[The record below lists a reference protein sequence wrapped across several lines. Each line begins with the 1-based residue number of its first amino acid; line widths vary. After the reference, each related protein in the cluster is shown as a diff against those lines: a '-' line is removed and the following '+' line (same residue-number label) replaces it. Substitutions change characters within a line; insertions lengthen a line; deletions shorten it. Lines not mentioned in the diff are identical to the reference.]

1 MNRFGH
7 VFIFIILGCVVAH
20 AQLREEL
27 HQSFKADT
35 TRPMEVVVQMDA
47 GEILISGSDKP
58 DVCDLSLLFPSDE
71 YWNDID
77 FNESKN
83 RLHIKIDKERWF
95 RFNNSDDDDYA
106 TFELQLPK
114 NALLLLTVRLKAG
127 ELRMD
132 LGGLKMEE
140 LNVSSWAGETR
151 VDFDTPNQIA
161 MEMMDISA
169 KIGECRLE
177 QLGNARFKRA
187 RIDGGIGELS
197 VDFSGEVYPEGR
209 AKVDLDI
216 GEASVYLPEDKNV
229 QLFIGGTFSFMSAK
243 EIDSSLRHRG
253 RYYYS
258 RDFDETQ
265 DPFFVKITPGLGE
278 LRVECR

>member
-1 MNRFGH
+1 MNKFGNI
-7 VFIFIILGCVVAH
+7 VLFFMLGIVTLH

-35 TRPMEVVVQMDA
+35 TRPMEIVLQMDA
-47 GEILISGSDKP
+47 GEIYITGSDKP
-58 DVCDLSLLFPSDE
+58 DACDLSMIFPSDE

-77 FNESKN
+77 YNESKN

-95 RFNNSDDDDYA
+95 KFNNSDENDYA
-106 TFELQLPK
+106 TCELTLPRS
-114 NALLLLTVRLKAG
+114 ALLILTVRLKAG

-151 VDFDTPNQIA
+151 IDFDTPNQIA

-187 RIDGGIGELS
+187 NIDGGIGELS
-197 VDFSGEVYPEGR
+197 VDFSGEINPEGR

-229 QLFIGGTFSFMSAK
+229 QLFIGGSFSFMSSK
-243 EIDSSLRHRG
+243 EIDSSLKHRG

-258 RDFDETQ
+258 REYDESEN
-265 DPFFVKITPGLGE
+265 PFFVKITPGLGE
-278 LRVECR
+278 LRVDCR